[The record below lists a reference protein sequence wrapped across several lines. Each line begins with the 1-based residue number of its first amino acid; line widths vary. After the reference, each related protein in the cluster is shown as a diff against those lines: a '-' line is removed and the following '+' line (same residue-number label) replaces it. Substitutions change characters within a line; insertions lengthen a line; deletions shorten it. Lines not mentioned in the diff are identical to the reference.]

1 MLTHTATGTSSGIGT
16 CVHPGQDEQTTEL
29 CKQHHC
35 RQQHPG
41 SERHHEYKMG
51 AQDTGRR
58 EIFHLCGSQI
68 TSAAESQVMVS
79 QRAPE
84 SGVMRRLERGTQVRV
99 KPVVKSSGVYTCV
112 LTGAL
117 NYSL

>member
-1 MLTHTATGTSSGIGT
+1 
-16 CVHPGQDEQTTEL
+16 
-29 CKQHHC
+29 
-35 RQQHPG
+35 
-41 SERHHEYKMG
+41 MG

-84 SGVMRRLERGTQVRV
+84 RGVRRRLDGGTQVMV
-99 KPVVKSSGVYTCV
+99 KPAVRSSGVFTSL